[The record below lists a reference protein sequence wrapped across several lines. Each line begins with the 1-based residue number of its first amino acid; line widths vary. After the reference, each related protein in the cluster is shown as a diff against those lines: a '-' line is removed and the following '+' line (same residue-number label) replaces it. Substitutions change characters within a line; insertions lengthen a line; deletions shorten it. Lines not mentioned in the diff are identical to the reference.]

1 MVVILPPAFCMMP
14 PVPSTHSTVESC
26 QLPRGMRSLHL
37 SALPRVRQPGVVE
50 LGLSWSSSGLPWW
63 LRWQRIRL
71 QCRRPWFNS
80 WVGKIPWRRD
90 RLPTSVFLGFP
101 VGSDGKESAMRE
113 TWLRSLGRENPLEK
127 GKATHSSI
135 RAWRIPWRERSL
147 ADYSPRGCKE
157 LDMTE

>member
-1 MVVILPPAFCMMP
+1 MLQGGGRDPMVVILPPAFCMMP

-71 QCRRPWFNS
+71 QCRRPRFNS

-101 VGSDGKESAMRE
+101 VGSDGKES
-113 TWLRSLGRENPLEK
+113 TCNVGDLGSIPGLGRSPAEGKGCPLQ
-127 GKATHSSI
+127 
-135 RAWRIPWRERSL
+135 
-147 ADYSPRGCKE
+147 YSGLE
-157 LDMTE
+157 YSTD